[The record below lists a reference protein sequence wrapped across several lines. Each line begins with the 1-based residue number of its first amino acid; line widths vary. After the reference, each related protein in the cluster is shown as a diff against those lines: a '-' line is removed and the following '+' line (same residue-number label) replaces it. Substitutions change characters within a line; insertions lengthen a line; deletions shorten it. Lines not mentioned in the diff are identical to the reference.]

1 MAFTKPEKI
10 FLVILSI
17 LLLVGATV
25 LYIKESRPRP
35 EITIIKEGIKEE
47 LTLGEVEERLKES
60 RRVNVNTATA
70 KEIQS
75 IPGIGEVLSLRI
87 IEYRDSR
94 GGFESEADLLSVE
107 GLGKK
112 KLESIKEYIKFE

>member
-1 MAFTKPEKI
+1 MALDKLEKI
-10 FLVILSI
+10 FLVILSV

-35 EITIIKEGIKEE
+35 EIVIIKEGIKEK

-60 RRVNVNTATA
+60 RRVDLNTATA
-70 KEIQS
+70 GQLRA
-75 IPGIGEVLSLRI
+75 IPGVGEVLSSRI

-94 GGFESEADLLSVE
+94 GGFESEADLLNVE
-107 GLGKK
+107 GIGKK

>member
-10 FLVILSI
+10 FLVILSV

-35 EITIIKEGIKEE
+35 EITVIKEGIKEE

-60 RRVNVNTATA
+60 RRVNINTASA
-70 KEIQS
+70 KELES